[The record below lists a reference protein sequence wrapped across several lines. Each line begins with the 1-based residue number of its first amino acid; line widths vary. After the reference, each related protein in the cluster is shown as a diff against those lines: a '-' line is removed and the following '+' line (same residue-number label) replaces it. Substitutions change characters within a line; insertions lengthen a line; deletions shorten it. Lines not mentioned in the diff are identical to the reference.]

1 MSDLF
6 TNTIGRPSQLR
17 LVQLG
22 RMTRIGHAALAE
34 PESVCGPDTLL
45 PLHLTHTNMTYCVA
59 IKLNAGLVFLSDSRT
74 NAGLDQIST
83 FRKMIVYEK
92 PGDRFM
98 VLLSAGNL
106 SISQSVREIL
116 QVEQLKEHPDSE
128 PITIWNAKSMFDA
141 ARVLGSAI
149 RHVYERDS
157 AALQRSGVDFNV
169 SLIFG
174 GQIRG
179 EGMRLFQVYSPG
191 NFIEATPETP
201 YFQVG
206 ESKYGKPVLDRVI
219 TPTTPLDE
227 AAKCVL
233 VSMDSTLKSNLS
245 VGLPLD
251 LVVYEADHF
260 QTDKVVCIDENNP
273 YLKML
278 HSSWGEKL
286 REVFDSIEDPMW
298 NGEQTNVP
306 LMIQTGTSGPLRK
319 ITKPDERLI

>member
-1 MSDLF
+1 
-6 TNTIGRPSQLR
+6 
-17 LVQLG
+17 
-22 RMTRIGHAALAE
+22 
-34 PESVCGPDTLL
+34 
-45 PLHLTHTNMTYCVA
+45 MTYCVA
-59 IKLNAGLVFLSDSRT
+59 IKLKAGLVFLSDSRT

-92 PGDRFM
+92 PGERFM

-106 SISQSVREIL
+106 SVSQSVREIL
-116 QVEQLKEHPDSE
+116 QVEQLADAEGGE
-128 PITIWNAKSMFDA
+128 PITIWNARSMFDA
-141 ARVLGSAI
+141 TRVLGSAI
-149 RHVYERDS
+149 RRVYERDA
-157 AALQRSGVDFNV
+157 AALKQAGVEFNV

-174 GQIRG
+174 GQIAG
-179 EGMRLFQVYSPG
+179 EGMRLFQVYSAG

-219 TPTTPLDE
+219 TPDTPLDE
-227 AAKCVL
+227 AAKCAL

-251 LVVYEADHF
+251 MVVYEADRF

-273 YLKML
+273 YFRML
-278 HSSWGEKL
+278 HNSWGQKL

-298 NGEQTNVP
+298 KGEATEVP
-306 LMIQTGTSGPLRK
+306 LLAQSGRSLPLKK
-319 ITKPDERLI
+319 ISTPQEKLI